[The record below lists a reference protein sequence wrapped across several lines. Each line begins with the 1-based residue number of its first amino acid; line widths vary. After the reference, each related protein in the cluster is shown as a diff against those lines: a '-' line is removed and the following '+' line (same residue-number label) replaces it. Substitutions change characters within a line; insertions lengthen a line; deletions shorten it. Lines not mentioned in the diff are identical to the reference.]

1 MRLFERFSNTVYL
14 FCDGMEKSQA
24 QQAPFFILPSLIDFG
39 SSVLQRK
46 QKAASVIKGLSG
58 LSKWTVGFLFLCHRH
73 SRKVRTA
80 QKAIGTRLA
89 TQKKAEQTS
98 RNRYEYKIANFMNG
112 IVL

>member
-1 MRLFERFSNTVYL
+1 MPTVVNLEILKSAKCNKIRMRLFERFSNTVYL

-58 LSKWTVGFLFLCHRH
+58 LF
-73 SRKVRTA
+73 
-80 QKAIGTRLA
+80 
-89 TQKKAEQTS
+89 
-98 RNRYEYKIANFMNG
+98 
-112 IVL
+112 